1 MSTMTT
7 APKAAIPLSHDE
19 AVATAVAASVLAGH
33 DPSPDAMDLLDRI
46 GRGDLTSDEAV
57 AEIIAEFSRPA
68 E

>member
-7 APKAAIPLSHDE
+7 APKVSVRSYDE

-33 DPSPDAMDLLDRI
+33 DPSPGAMDLLDRI
-46 GRGDLTSDEAV
+46 GRGELTSDEAV
-57 AEIIAEFSRPA
+57 AEVIAEFSRPA